1 MPKVKLPRSSPSIDM
16 TPMVDLAFLLVT
28 FFMLTTKFRAD
39 EPVQVVIPAS
49 VSQTKVSDNA
59 TTINIDS
66 AGRIFFDMDGKAM
79 RAELI
84 QNMVKNFP
92 QQLGTWSPEDIARFA
107 VMGAFGVPM
116 SQLNQ
121 YVKAGE
127 TERKGFNQQ
136 AKGIPIDSIPMNELA
151 QWVQYSW
158 NVTLEDWGVK
168 RAKNPKQPYPPFD
181 IKADG
186 AAKYKVV
193 KKVIDICQK
202 ANIEH
207 FDLVT
212 SMKVKAK

>member
-39 EPVQVVIPAS
+39 EPVQVTIPAS

-66 AGRIFFDMDGKAM
+66 AGRIFFDMDGKDL
-79 RAELI
+79 RAQLI
-84 QNMVKNFP
+84 QDMTKNFP
-92 QQLGTWSPEDIARFA
+92 QQMGTWSPEDIARFA

-116 SQLNQ
+116 ANLKQ
-121 YVKAGE
+121 YVEAGE
-127 TERKGFNQQ
+127 TDRKTINTA

-158 NVTLEDWGVK
+158 NVTLQDWGRK
-168 RAKNPKQPYPPFD
+168 REKNPKQPYPPFD

-186 AAKYKVV
+186 AAKYKVI

-202 ANIEH
+202 ANIQH